1 MIHAETTDLVGSVS
15 SNCTGRCVSLHNHRA
30 EQDLIGVHH
39 VPTSQTHQITAA
51 QLAVDR
57 QVEHGHVADVMCI
70 WRWNR
75 MGQISFA
82 LSGGFWPTSLPSFQD
97 SRVWSVSMSGSLV
110 VDGSLIV
117 SPSRRRPLSGARLD
131 ACSRPGADS
140 TRCQKAPSKQEARPP
155 RASHVPSFP
164 RRRES
169 RATHHSN
176 SG

>member
-1 MIHAETTDLVGSVS
+1 MYDPCVLARGDMWRSRRATGEQIVLRLQIRRFDPCGDSGS
-15 SNCTGRCVSLHNHRA
+15 GRFGQLELHRSLCLSLHNHRT
-30 EQDLIGVHH
+30 EQDLIGVRH

-82 LSGGFWPTSLPSFQD
+82 LSGGFWPTSLPLLQD
-97 SRVWSVSMSGSLV
+97 SQVWSVSMSGSLV

-131 ACSRPGADS
+131 ACSRAMSRNS
-140 TRCQKAPSKQEARPP
+140 TS
-155 RASHVPSFP
+155 
-164 RRRES
+164 
-169 RATHHSN
+169 
-176 SG
+176 